1 MVAAPSLGADDDELP
16 VKHQLSKKL
25 VARLKA
31 KPCEVLEEIFRARDD
46 SKTVCSKLRQP
57 NGDLLVA
64 LSLKDG
70 EFPVELTKAGQ
81 RCRGGLVVADTRP
94 RKVPRWISYVSV
106 SLQVTDEQTLDFAGW
121 ETTVKEGTD
130 GSLETIGKGCGPEIE
145 GRVRFVSEKWRLLG
159 PRSEGCSE

>member
-1 MVAAPSLGADDDELP
+1 LGADGDEVP
-16 VKHQLSKKL
+16 AKHQLSKKL

-46 SKTVCSKLRQP
+46 SKMVCSKLRRP
-57 NGDLLVA
+57 NGELLLA
-64 LSLKDG
+64 LSLKAGDL
-70 EFPVELTKAGQ
+70 PVELMKAGQ

-94 RKVPRWISYVSV
+94 KKVPRWISYLSV
-106 SLQVTDEQTLDFAGW
+106 SLQATDEQTLDFSGW
-121 ETTVKEGTD
+121 DTSVKQGTD

-145 GRVRFVSEKWRLLG
+145 GRVRFAGKQWRLLG